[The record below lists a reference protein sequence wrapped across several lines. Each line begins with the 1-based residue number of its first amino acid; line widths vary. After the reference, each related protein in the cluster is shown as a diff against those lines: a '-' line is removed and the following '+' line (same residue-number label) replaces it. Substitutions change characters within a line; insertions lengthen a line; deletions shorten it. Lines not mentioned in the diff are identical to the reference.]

1 MKRWLA
7 IVLCVLFA
15 VSTLSLVACQKQEP
29 ASESGG
35 YGSNEEASGYGG
47 DEKEAAG
54 GYGGGEEA
62 AGGEE
67 AGGYG
72 GGGEEAAGG
81 YGK

>member
-47 DEKEAAG
+47 GEEAAG
-54 GYGGGEEA
+54 GYG
-62 AGGEE
+62 GGEE

-81 YGK
+81 YGN

>member
-35 YGSNEEASGYGG
+35 YGSEEAAGGYGG
-47 DEKEAAG
+47 GEEAGGYGGGEKAGGEEAG

-62 AGGEE
+62 AGG
-67 AGGYG
+67 YG
-72 GGGEEAAGG
+72 E
-81 YGK
+81 

>member
-15 VSTLSLVACQKQEP
+15 VSTLSLVACQKQET

-47 DEKEAAG
+47 GEEAAG
-54 GYGGGEEA
+54 GYG
-62 AGGEE
+62 GGEE

-81 YGK
+81 YGN